1 MICKRQALH
10 ECKSAGNGG
19 HSLAIRQPRSE
30 EGARDPV
37 MLRVWLSLVMASRRD
52 MA

>member
-1 MICKRQALH
+1 MICRRQALH
-10 ECKSAGNGG
+10 ECKSVGNGG
-19 HSLAIRQPRSE
+19 HSLAIRQTRSE
-30 EGARDPV
+30 GGARDLV